1 MSVLTFPVISEWI
14 IIFGCG
20 FGVENLKNAKWL
32 KSTELYYRGDLDA
45 QGFEILSQFRGYF
58 PNAKSILMDKIT
70 FDQHFENDKGTPSR
84 NSTKLNLTV
93 GEIEMYELIKE
104 NNWRLEQEKISLKYV
119 NDTIKN
125 QGMGMKF
132 N

>member
-1 MSVLTFPVISEWI
+1 
-14 IIFGCG
+14 
-20 FGVENLKNAKWL
+20 
-32 KSTELYYRGDLDA
+32 
-45 QGFEILSQFRGYF
+45 
-58 PNAKSILMDKIT
+58 MDKIT

-125 QGMGMKF
+125 QGIGMKF